1 MVEIFLN
8 IFKNYVY
15 ILIKN
20 RGHSIQ
26 TFNMKFYFH
35 KMYLTKM
42 NINNNYKLIFKYREM
57 IKYIFN

>member
-20 RGHSIQ
+20 IDHSIQ
-26 TFNMKFYFH
+26 TFDMKFYFH

-42 NINNNYKLIFKYREM
+42 NINNNYKLIFKCKEL
-57 IKYIFN
+57 IKYLFN